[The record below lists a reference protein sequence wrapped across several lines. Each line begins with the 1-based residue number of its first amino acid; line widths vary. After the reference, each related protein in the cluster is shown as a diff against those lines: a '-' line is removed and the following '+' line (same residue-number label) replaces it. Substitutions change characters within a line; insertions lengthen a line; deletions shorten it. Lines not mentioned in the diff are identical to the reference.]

1 MASEKEYIPL
11 KLIIIKKKEKS
22 NSVSKLSKFVKGEFG
37 LVLILILLCITFTAS
52 SRFFLTS
59 SNLLNITRQISI
71 VLTVSIGMLCVVLL
85 REIDLSV
92 GSTAALSGIACA
104 WTIVNTGSQT
114 LGIITGLATGVIVGT
129 FNGFM
134 VVYGRIPS
142 FIVTIASMGIVR
154 GIGLV
159 WTNGKAISGLP
170 ETFSFIGASRLFDI
184 IPVSTIISLILVAIA
199 YLFIHKTKHG
209 VYIKAIGANTEAAT
223 LSAIP
228 INRYKMIGFI
238 TSGFMSSIGGII
250 NTSKLLSA
258 TPTACVGLE
267 MDVLSAVILGGA
279 ALSGGVGTVT
289 GALVG
294 ALTIG
299 VINNGMNLLGITPF
313 FQQIVKG
320 LIILVAVLI
329 KRNKK
334 L

>member
-1 MASEKEYIPL
+1 MD
-11 KLIIIKKKEKS
+11 KKEKS
-22 NSVSKLSKFVKGEFG
+22 NILSRASKLMKGEFG
-37 LVLILILLCITFTAS
+37 LVLILILLCIVFTVS
-52 SRFFLTS
+52 SPFFLTS

-85 REIDLSV
+85 GEIDLSV
-92 GSTAALSGIACA
+92 GSTAALAGIACA
-104 WTIVNTGSQT
+104 WTIINTGSQF
-114 LGIITGLATGVIVGT
+114 LGITAGLAVGILVGS

-142 FIVTIASMGIVR
+142 FIVTLASMGIIR

-159 WTNGKAISGLP
+159 WTNGKPISGLP
-170 ETFSFIGASRLFDI
+170 VSFSFIGAERLFGI
-184 IPVSTIISLILVAIA
+184 IPVSTVISLILVAIA
-199 YLFIHKTKHG
+199 YLLIHKTQHG

-238 TSGFMSSIGGII
+238 TSGLMCAVGGII
-250 NTSKLLSA
+250 TTSKLLSA
-258 TPTACVGLE
+258 TPTACEGLE

-279 ALSGGVGTVT
+279 SLSGGVGTIT
-289 GALVG
+289 GALIG

-299 VINNGMNLLGITPF
+299 VINNGMNLLGVTPF

-320 LIILVAVLI
+320 AIILVAVLI
-329 KRNKK
+329 KRNKNNK
-334 L
+334 